1 MQKSLKIY
9 IAILIIL
16 LVGIVIIDGSKP
28 IPINWTPTYDTKDK
42 IPFGL
47 YVLDKE
53 FSGIL
58 NDRKFKKLDFTPY
71 EYFRTDNLKD
81 SAETLQVEGTFL
93 RISEFSD
100 LDKLSS
106 IALLDFAGRGNNV
119 FLSMKDFPVVILDS
133 LKFAVK
139 GEYQFSDSIY
149 NWMANSKFGKQKYNL
164 VEGIGN
170 NYFSKID
177 SATATVLGFQ
187 SGDSVRIN
195 FIKIKFKSGNFFLH
209 TQPAAFTNFH
219 LLKKNN
225 FEYAEKVLSY
235 LPKADVIWYTKNQN
249 GEKISTSPLRF
260 IFSQPA
266 LKAAWFLFLTGMLLF
281 MIFNAKRRQ
290 RVVPIIKPLQNSSV
304 DFTRTIGNLYFQ
316 EGEHGNLIDKKII
329 YFLDK
334 IRSQY
339 MLETITLD
347 DNFIKKLHQKS
358 GKNLVDIQ
366 NIVFSI
372 NHHRKNNF
380 ESIEADLIELN
391 AAIERFFES

>member
-93 RISEFSD
+93 KISEFSD

-119 FLSMKDFPVVILDS
+119 FLSMKDFPDVILDS

-391 AAIERFFES
+391 AATERFFES

>member
-9 IAILIIL
+9 IAILITLL
-16 LVGIVIIDGSKP
+16 LVIVIIDISKP
-28 IPINWTPTYDTKDK
+28 IPINWAATYDTKDK

-53 FSGIL
+53 IPSIL
-58 NDRKFKKLDFTPY
+58 EDRRLKKLDFTPY
-71 EYFRTDNLKD
+71 EYFHTQYAND
-81 SAETLQVEGTFL
+81 SSETLQVEGTVL

-100 LDKLSS
+100 LDKSS
-106 IALLDFAGRGNNV
+106 SSELLNFASRGNSV
-119 FLSMKDFPVVILDS
+119 FLSMKDFPKVILDS
-133 LKFAVK
+133 LKLAIN
-139 GEYQFSDSIY
+139 GEYQYADNIF
-149 NWMANSKFGKQKYNL
+149 NWLANPKLGTQKFKL

-177 SATATVLGFQ
+177 TTNTKVLGFQ
-187 SGDSVRIN
+187 SGDSTRVN
-195 FIKIKFKSGNFFLH
+195 FIKVKYKAGNFFLH

-225 FEYAEKVLSY
+225 FEYAEKVFSY

-249 GEKISTSPLRF
+249 GEKISRSPLRF

-266 LKAAWFLFLTGMLLF
+266 LKAAWFLFLIGMLLF

-290 RVVPIIKPLQNSSV
+290 RVVPIIKPLQNSSI
-304 DFTRTIGNLYFQ
+304 DFTKTIGNLYFQ

-339 MLETITLD
+339 LLETTILD

-358 GKNLVDIQ
+358 GKNLVEIQ
-366 NIVFSI
+366 NIVFMI

-380 ESIEADLIELN
+380 ESVESDLIELN
-391 AAIERFFES
+391 SAIERLFES

>member
-28 IPINWTPTYDTKDK
+28 IPIDWTPTYDTKDK

-58 NDRKFKKLDFTPY
+58 NDRKFKKLDYTPY

-81 SAETLQVEGTFL
+81 AAQTLQVEGTFL
-93 RISEFSD
+93 RISDFSD

-106 IALLDFAGRGNNV
+106 ISLLDFAGRGNNV
-119 FLSMKDFPVVILDS
+119 FLSMKDFPAVILDS
-133 LKFAVK
+133 LKLAVK

-149 NWMANSKFGKQKYNL
+149 NWLANPKFGKQKYNL

-177 SATATVLGFQ
+177 SATATVLGYQ

-195 FIKIKFKSGNFFLH
+195 FIKIKFKAGNFFLH

-225 FEYAEKVLSY
+225 FEYGEKVLSY

-266 LKAAWFLFLTGMLLF
+266 LKAAWFLFLFGMLLF

-339 MLETITLD
+339 LLETITLD
-347 DNFIKKLHQKS
+347 DNFIRKLHQKS

-372 NHHRKNNF
+372 THHRKNNF